1 MKESDFKM
9 NKIIFFTLIISSLIV
24 IYALKK
30 EQNSLKFSQMIMG
43 IGASSLMLVLNFI
56 GLILG

>member
-1 MKESDFKM
+1 MVKM
-9 NKIIFFTLIISSLIV
+9 NKIIFFILIITSLIV
-24 IYALKK
+24 VYALKK
-30 EQNSLKFSQMIMG
+30 EQNNLKFSQMIMG

>member
-9 NKIIFFTLIISSLIV
+9 NKIIFFTLIITSLIV

-30 EQNSLKFSQMIMG
+30 EQKYLKFSQLVMG

>member
-9 NKIIFFTLIISSLIV
+9 NKIIFFTLIITSLIV

-30 EQNSLKFSQMIMG
+30 EQTNLKFSQLLMG

-56 GLILG
+56 GLIIS

>member
-1 MKESDFKM
+1 M
-9 NKIIFFTLIISSLIV
+9 NKIIFFILIITSLIV
-24 IYALKK
+24 VYALKK